1 MPRTP
6 RYKTGDEKI
15 DELITHIVKESGGD
29 QLNHDL
35 IQELVT
41 SALKMNR
48 EFADRGDL
56 KIASAALKEMRYA
69 FHVFEPYRKQRKA
82 SIFGS
87 ARTSIDHPL
96 YEQTK
101 NLAAELVKNDWMVI
115 TGAGPGIM
123 TAGIEGAGQ
132 AMSFGV
138 GIKLPFESTTSQF
151 ITGDPKLINFRY
163 FFTRKLMFMKE
174 SSGFVLM
181 PGGFGTMDEGFELLT
196 LVQTGKMMSVP
207 IVFLDEP
214 GGNYWQRW
222 EDFIKT
228 ELLDDHYIA
237 EKDLNLF
244 LVTDSVE
251 AAVGE
256 LTNFYKNYHSQRFVS
271 GSLILRM
278 KNAISDKKLEELN
291 VEFKDILA
299 SGQIERCV
307 PSEDEIEDNDNLDLA
322 RLSLNFNKRNWADI
336 RVMINRINEDN

>member
-1 MPRTP
+1 MNRVP
-6 RYKTGDEKI
+6 RYRIGDPEIDQMIADIVEKA
-15 DELITHIVKESGGD
+15 GGD
-29 QLNHDL
+29 LKNNDL
-35 IQELVT
+35 VQEIVT
-41 SALKMNR
+41 SALRMSR
-48 EFADRGDL
+48 EHADRGDL

-69 FHVFEPYRKQRKA
+69 FNVFEPYRNQRKA

-87 ARTSIDHPL
+87 ARTAIDHPL
-96 YEQTK
+96 YDQARK
-101 NLAAELVKNDWMVI
+101 MAAELVRNDWMVI

-132 AMSFGV
+132 EMSFGV

-222 EDFIKT
+222 ENFIHA
-228 ELLDDHYIA
+228 ELLEDSYIS
-237 EKDLNLF
+237 ERDLNLY
-244 LVTDSVE
+244 LVTDSVDG
-251 AAVGE
+251 AISE

-271 GSLILRM
+271 GILVLRM
-278 KNAISDKKLEELN
+278 RNAIPDAALAALN
-291 VEFKDILA
+291 KDFAHIVA
-299 SGQIERCV
+299 AGEIERCE
-307 PSEDEIEDNDNLDLA
+307 PSDDERDDNDHLGLA
-322 RLSLNFNKRNWADI
+322 RLRMHFDKRHWADI
-336 RVMINRINEDN
+336 RMLINRINEF